1 MKNKAFKTKLLTVL
15 LTLCMLLS
23 LVPMT
28 AATAFA
34 ANTTTVT
41 NETELTAALN
51 NADCTEIKLGSNI
64 ETTGKL
70 YVERT
75 VTLDLNGHTLSCS
88 SENTGIIWVR
98 KNGNLAIKDS
108 GTGGKIDG
116 QEKNCGIFIKG
127 GVLTLESGSIVNCY
141 EKIIDEYS
149 GDGAAVDLE
158 TNGQFIMN
166 GGAIEDC
173 RAGDDGGAID
183 IGSGC
188 TFIMNGGAIKNCK
201 ATKNGG
207 AVIVKDKAKFEM
219 NDGLIEGCS
228 VTTTDGT
235 GGGVYIANV
244 GRFVMSG
251 GTIKDCTRYFSD
263 YYGYIGNGVAG
274 ETFSKAEIV
283 LKGGTFDNCGTFGC
297 TIDTHTVTFDSD
309 GGSDVDQQEICN
321 TSAIKPSDPKKDGY
335 DFAGWYLGDTQYTFD
350 TKITTDITLKAHWT
364 PTSASTAITS
374 ATIEN
379 AKFSYQPGDA
389 PQATAQVTP
398 ADADKYEID
407 YECWQQ
413 FENNEPVAAWYSDNG
428 AHGSLPTI
436 TEFESGE
443 KYVYFLMLKPK
454 NGYSFSSETAV
465 TVNGESVKSSLSG
478 DFLYVPA
485 VKTITPTKQNS
496 TLTAADVENVKL
508 DYQLGNTPQAS
519 AKRTGTNQDKY
530 DILFEC
536 WEKREKDANDTV
548 STVAY
553 WYSDENCYS
562 DGNVR
567 FNTFEKGG
575 RYRYSVKLQAKDGY
589 NFDSNLTN
597 RENVTLNGASLPS
610 GSWVMVMDDGKTCL
624 IQYGTELRPGQAV
637 EKIDFNAR
645 INFNAGDKPS
655 FMTSAVN
662 PFIDLDHERWDAN
675 DGSGYGITS
684 SDYWNE
690 RYNGK
695 LITEF
700 EAGKSYTYGV
710 YFKISDLGME
720 EGYRFDQNTKLY
732 INGEEITLT
741 PDQIDVDDSGET
753 IWFSNV
759 LTMTPTTVKVIDV
772 VEINGVTVSF
782 KDGDKPVFT
791 GKSPEGV
798 KYAYNCEW
806 WELDSKTGAISADF
820 FSGAYENKITAFEA
834 GKTYHY
840 GVYVKAVGYVESE
853 NTTYLFGPNT
863 KLKING
869 EFVNYTRYEGD
880 ESDGSDGTM
889 WVLTD
894 LTMTPEA
901 GGTTPAEKYT
911 VTYTDGVDGEEIF
924 KDQVYTVE
932 FGKATPAFNGT
943 PARDGYKFTGWTP
956 AVADTVTRNATYTAQ
971 WEKLTPAETF
981 TVTYTDGVDGEEIFK
996 DQVYTVEFGKATPAF
1011 NGTPARDGYKFT
1023 GWTPAVADTVTRNAT
1038 YTAQWEKLTPAETF
1052 TVTYTDGVDGEEIF
1066 KDQVYTVEFGKA
1078 TPAFNGTPTRKGY
1091 TFAGWK
1097 PAVAATVT
1105 SNATY
1110 EATWKSDS
1118 ATTTPSDNK
1127 PSTGETT
1134 SPNTGNG
1141 TTSPK
1146 TGDTTSPKTGDNSNL
1161 ALWFAVLFISGG
1173 VLTVLG
1179 IASRK
1184 KSKNALK

>member
-41 NETELTAALN
+41 TNETELTAALN
-51 NADCTEIKLGSNI
+51 NADCAEIKLGGSI
-64 ETTGKL
+64 ETTWELDVG
-70 YVERT
+70 RT
-75 VTLDLNGHTLSCS
+75 VTLDLNGYTLSCS
-88 SENTGIIWVR
+88 GTDEDIIRVR
-98 KNGNLAIKDS
+98 SSGSLTIKDS
-108 GTGGKIDG
+108 STGGKIDG
-116 QEKNCGIFIKG
+116 QNKNCGIEVKG
-127 GVLTLESGSIVNCY
+127 GTLTLESGSIVNCT
-141 EKIIDEYS
+141 DAD
-149 GDGAAVDLE
+149 GDGGAVDVSNTGVTE
-158 TNGQFIMN
+158 TQVKYGKFIMN
-166 GGAIEDC
+166 GGAIMDC
-173 RAGDDGGAID
+173 KAGDDGGAVD

-188 TFIMNGGAIKNCK
+188 TFIMNGGTISSCRADDDGGAVFIKQSGSFELNGGAIQNCS
-201 ATKNGG
+201 AGANGG
-207 AVIVKDKAKFEM
+207 AVNIYQD
-219 NDGLIEGCS
+219 
-228 VTTTDGT
+228 
-235 GGGVYIANV
+235 
-244 GRFVMSG
+244 GRFTMTG
-251 GTIKDCTRYFSD
+251 GTIKSCKVDLGGLGMAV
-263 YYGYIGNGVAG
+263 YGSND
-274 ETFSKAEIV
+274 KAV
-283 LKGGTFDNCGTFGC
+283 VTMTGGTFEDCSAYPYSF
-297 TIDTHTVTFDSD
+297 DEFTVTFDSD
-309 GGSDVDQQEICN
+309 GGSAVAAQKVLN
-321 TSAIKPSDPKKDGY
+321 SPAIKPADPTKNGY
-335 DFAGWYLGDTQYTFD
+335 LFAGWYLEDMQYAFD
-350 TKITTDITLKAHWT
+350 TTVTTDITLKAHWT
-364 PTSASTAITS
+364 PTSASTAIS
-374 ATIEN
+374 AATIQN
-379 AKFSYQPGDA
+379 VKFNYQLGDA
-389 PQATAQVTP
+389 PQATAWV
-398 ADADKYEID
+398 AIDDMDKYEIA

-413 FENNEPVAAWYSDNG
+413 FENNEPVAAWYSDNDS
-428 AHGSLPTI
+428 HGSLPTI
-436 TEFESGE
+436 TEFESGK
-443 KYVYFLMLKPK
+443 KYVYFIMLKPK
-454 NGYSFSSETAV
+454 DGYSFSNEVAM

-485 VKTITPTKQNS
+485 VKTITPTKQTS
-496 TLTAADVENVKL
+496 TIAAIDIEDVKL
-508 DYQLGNTPQAS
+508 DYQPGTAPRAS
-519 AKRTGTNQDKY
+519 AKKTGTNQDKY
-530 DILFEC
+530 DISYEC
-536 WEKREKDANDTV
+536 WEKNEKDANDSMHTV
-548 STVAY
+548 GY
-553 WYSDENCYS
+553 WYSDESCYS
-562 DGNVR
+562 DGDVR
-567 FNTFEKGG
+567 FSTFEKGG
-575 RYRYSVKLQAKDGY
+575 RYEYSVKLQAKDGY
-589 NFDSNLTN
+589 TFDSNLTN
-597 RENVTLNGASLPS
+597 KENVTLNGASLPS
-610 GSWVMVMDDGKTCL
+610 FAWVMVMDDGKTCL
-624 IQYGTELRPGQAV
+624 ITYGTELRPGQAV

-720 EGYRFDQNTKLY
+720 EGYRFDKNTKLY
-732 INGEEITLT
+732 INGKEITLT
-741 PDQIDVDDSGET
+741 PDQISVDDNGET
-753 IWFSNV
+753 IWFMNV

-901 GGTTPAEKYT
+901 GGTTPAEKYA
-911 VTYTDGVDGEEIF
+911 VTYTDGVDNEEIFKDQVYTVEFSKATPAFNGTPARDGYKFTGWTPAVADIVTRNATYTAQWEKLTPAETFTVTYIDGVDNEEIF

-981 TVTYTDGVDGEEIFK
+981 TVTYTDGVDNEEIFK
-996 DQVYTVEFGKATPAF
+996 DQTYTVES
-1011 NGTPARDGYKFT
+1011 
-1023 GWTPAVADTVTRNAT
+1023 
-1038 YTAQWEKLTPAETF
+1038 
-1052 TVTYTDGVDGEEIF
+1052 
-1066 KDQVYTVEFGKA
+1066 GKA

-1091 TFAGWK
+1091 TFAGWN

-1146 TGDTTSPKTGDNSNL
+1146 TGETTSLKTGDNSNL

>member
-1 MKNKAFKTKLLTVL
+1 MRRKTVRKEIKTMKNKAFKTKLLTVL

-364 PTSASTAITS
+364 PTSASTAITA
-374 ATIEN
+374 ATIQDVN
-379 AKFSYQPGDA
+379 FNYQPGDA
-389 PQATAQVTP
+389 PRATA
-398 ADADKYEID
+398 A
-407 YECWQQ
+407 
-413 FENNEPVAAWYSDNG
+413 VAAADQGKYRIADEYWQELNENDVAVAVWHSDDGIYST
-428 AHGSLPTI
+428 LPTI
-436 TEFESGE
+436 TAFESGK
-443 KYVYFLMLKPK
+443 KYVYSVLLMPER
-454 NGYSFSSETAV
+454 GYDFGREVAA
-465 TVNGESVKSSLSG
+465 TVNGNAVTAVPGTDGYLSL
-478 DFLYVPA
+478 PN
-485 VKTITPTKQNS
+485 VKTMIPTESDN
-496 TLTAADVENVKL
+496 
-508 DYQLGNTPQAS
+508 PS
-519 AKRTGTNQDKY
+519 A
-530 DILFEC
+530 
-536 WEKREKDANDTV
+536 
-548 STVAY
+548 
-553 WYSDENCYS
+553 
-562 DGNVR
+562 
-567 FNTFEKGG
+567 
-575 RYRYSVKLQAKDGY
+575 
-589 NFDSNLTN
+589 
-597 RENVTLNGASLPS
+597 
-610 GSWVMVMDDGKTCL
+610 
-624 IQYGTELRPGQAV
+624 
-637 EKIDFNAR
+637 
-645 INFNAGDKPS
+645 
-655 FMTSAVN
+655 
-662 PFIDLDHERWDAN
+662 IDL
-675 DGSGYGITS
+675 I
-684 SDYWNE
+684 
-690 RYNGK
+690 
-695 LITEF
+695 
-700 EAGKSYTYGV
+700 
-710 YFKISDLGME
+710 
-720 EGYRFDQNTKLY
+720 
-732 INGEEITLT
+732 
-741 PDQIDVDDSGET
+741 
-753 IWFSNV
+753 
-759 LTMTPTTVKVIDV
+759 
-772 VEINGVTVSF
+772 EINDVTVSF

-791 GKSPEGV
+791 GSVSENAA
-798 KYAYNCEW
+798 YAFRCEW
-806 WELDSKTGAISADF
+806 WSLDSDTGILSTEPEWGGDI
-820 FSGAYENKITAFEA
+820 YKNKITAFEA

-840 GVYVKAVGYVESE
+840 GVYVTAYTADISPDA
-853 NTTYLFGPNT
+853 T
-863 KLKING
+863 LKING
-869 EFVNYTRYEGD
+869 QEVNYTRIGD
-880 ESDGSDGTM
+880 DGDTQSF
-889 WVLTD
+889 WVETE
-894 LTMTPEA
+894 LTMIPTADSHTHSYGTAWKYDDTNHWHECQCGDKADTAAHTFKWVTDKEA
-901 GGTTPAEKYT
+901 TATEKGSKHEECT
-911 VTYTDGVDGEEIF
+911 VC
-924 KDQVYTVE
+924 
-932 FGKATPAFNGT
+932 
-943 PARDGYKFTGWTP
+943 GYKKAAVEIPATGSGSGS
-956 AVADTVTRNATYTAQ
+956 ASQ
-971 WEKLTPAETF
+971 
-981 TVTYTDGVDGEEIFK
+981 
-996 DQVYTVEFGKATPAF
+996 
-1011 NGTPARDGYKFT
+1011 
-1023 GWTPAVADTVTRNAT
+1023 
-1038 YTAQWEKLTPAETF
+1038 
-1052 TVTYTDGVDGEEIF
+1052 
-1066 KDQVYTVEFGKA
+1066 
-1078 TPAFNGTPTRKGY
+1078 PT
-1091 TFAGWK
+1091 K
-1097 PAVAATVT
+1097 PG
-1105 SNATY
+1105 SI
-1110 EATWKSDS
+1110 
-1118 ATTTPSDNK
+1118 
-1127 PSTGETT
+1127 G
-1134 SPNTGNG
+1134 SPQ
-1141 TTSPK
+1141 
-1146 TGDTTSPKTGDNSNL
+1146 TGDSSSVLWL
-1161 ALWFAVLFISGG
+1161 AILCISGG

>member
-364 PTSASTAITS
+364 PTSASTAITA
-374 ATIEN
+374 ATIQDVN
-379 AKFSYQPGDA
+379 FNYQPGDA
-389 PQATAQVTP
+389 PRATA
-398 ADADKYEID
+398 A
-407 YECWQQ
+407 
-413 FENNEPVAAWYSDNG
+413 VAAADQGKYRIADEYWQELNENDVAVAVWHSDDGAYST
-428 AHGSLPTI
+428 LPTI
-436 TEFESGE
+436 TAFESGK
-443 KYVYFLMLKPK
+443 KYVYSVLLMPER
-454 NGYSFSSETAV
+454 GYDFGREVAA
-465 TVNGESVKSSLSG
+465 TVNGNAVTAVPGTDGYLSL
-478 DFLYVPA
+478 PN
-485 VKTITPTKQNS
+485 VKTMIPTESDNP
-496 TLTAADVENVKL
+496 AA
-508 DYQLGNTPQAS
+508 
-519 AKRTGTNQDKY
+519 
-530 DILFEC
+530 
-536 WEKREKDANDTV
+536 
-548 STVAY
+548 
-553 WYSDENCYS
+553 
-562 DGNVR
+562 
-567 FNTFEKGG
+567 
-575 RYRYSVKLQAKDGY
+575 
-589 NFDSNLTN
+589 
-597 RENVTLNGASLPS
+597 
-610 GSWVMVMDDGKTCL
+610 
-624 IQYGTELRPGQAV
+624 
-637 EKIDFNAR
+637 
-645 INFNAGDKPS
+645 
-655 FMTSAVN
+655 
-662 PFIDLDHERWDAN
+662 IDL
-675 DGSGYGITS
+675 I
-684 SDYWNE
+684 
-690 RYNGK
+690 
-695 LITEF
+695 
-700 EAGKSYTYGV
+700 
-710 YFKISDLGME
+710 
-720 EGYRFDQNTKLY
+720 
-732 INGEEITLT
+732 
-741 PDQIDVDDSGET
+741 
-753 IWFSNV
+753 
-759 LTMTPTTVKVIDV
+759 
-772 VEINGVTVSF
+772 EINDVTVSF
-782 KDGDKPVFT
+782 KNGDKPVFT
-791 GKSPEGV
+791 GSVSENAA
-798 KYAYNCEW
+798 YAFRCEW
-806 WELDSKTGAISADF
+806 WSLDSDTGILSTEPEWGSDI
-820 FSGAYENKITAFEA
+820 YKNKITAFEA

-840 GVYVKAVGYVESE
+840 GVYVTAYTADISPDA
-853 NTTYLFGPNT
+853 T
-863 KLKING
+863 LKING
-869 EFVNYTRYEGD
+869 QEVNYTRIGD
-880 ESDGSDGTM
+880 DGDTQSF
-889 WVLTD
+889 WVETE
-894 LTMTPEA
+894 LTMIPTADSHTHSYGTAWKYDDTNHWHECSCGDKSDTAAHTFKWVTDKEA
-901 GGTTPAEKYT
+901 TATEKGSKHEECT
-911 VTYTDGVDGEEIF
+911 VC
-924 KDQVYTVE
+924 
-932 FGKATPAFNGT
+932 
-943 PARDGYKFTGWTP
+943 GYKRSEN
-956 AVADTVTRNATYTAQ
+956 TVID
-971 WEKLTPAETF
+971 KLP
-981 TVTYTDGVDGEEIFK
+981 GSG
-996 DQVYTVEFGKATPAF
+996 
-1011 NGTPARDGYKFT
+1011 
-1023 GWTPAVADTVTRNAT
+1023 
-1038 YTAQWEKLTPAETF
+1038 
-1052 TVTYTDGVDGEEIF
+1052 
-1066 KDQVYTVEFGKA
+1066 
-1078 TPAFNGTPTRKGY
+1078 
-1091 TFAGWK
+1091 
-1097 PAVAATVT
+1097 
-1105 SNATY
+1105 
-1110 EATWKSDS
+1110 
-1118 ATTTPSDNK
+1118 
-1127 PSTGETT
+1127 STG
-1134 SPNTGNG
+1134 NTG
-1141 TTSPK
+1141 S
-1146 TGDTTSPKTGDNSNL
+1146 GDNSTDKP
-1161 ALWFAVLFISGG
+1161 G
-1173 VLTVLG
+1173 
-1179 IASRK
+1179 
-1184 KSKNALK
+1184 KNASGNSPQTGDSSLIGWLAALLVSGSAAAWITLAGKKAKKRS

>member
-88 SENTGIIWVR
+88 LENTGIIWVR

-188 TFIMNGGAIKNCK
+188 TFIMNGGTIKNCK

-364 PTSASTAITS
+364 PTSASTAITA
-374 ATIEN
+374 ATIQDVN
-379 AKFSYQPGDA
+379 FNYQPGDA
-389 PQATAQVTP
+389 PRATA
-398 ADADKYEID
+398 A
-407 YECWQQ
+407 
-413 FENNEPVAAWYSDNG
+413 VAAADQGKYRIADEYWQELNENDVAVAVWHSDDGAYST
-428 AHGSLPTI
+428 LPTI
-436 TEFESGE
+436 TAFESGK
-443 KYVYFLMLKPK
+443 KYVYSVLLLPER
-454 NGYSFSSETAV
+454 GYDFGREVAA
-465 TVNGESVKSSLSG
+465 TVNGSTVTAVPGTDGYLSL
-478 DFLYVPA
+478 PN
-485 VKTITPTKQNS
+485 VKTMIPTESDNP
-496 TLTAADVENVKL
+496 AA
-508 DYQLGNTPQAS
+508 
-519 AKRTGTNQDKY
+519 
-530 DILFEC
+530 
-536 WEKREKDANDTV
+536 
-548 STVAY
+548 
-553 WYSDENCYS
+553 
-562 DGNVR
+562 
-567 FNTFEKGG
+567 
-575 RYRYSVKLQAKDGY
+575 
-589 NFDSNLTN
+589 
-597 RENVTLNGASLPS
+597 
-610 GSWVMVMDDGKTCL
+610 
-624 IQYGTELRPGQAV
+624 
-637 EKIDFNAR
+637 
-645 INFNAGDKPS
+645 
-655 FMTSAVN
+655 
-662 PFIDLDHERWDAN
+662 IDL
-675 DGSGYGITS
+675 I
-684 SDYWNE
+684 
-690 RYNGK
+690 
-695 LITEF
+695 
-700 EAGKSYTYGV
+700 
-710 YFKISDLGME
+710 
-720 EGYRFDQNTKLY
+720 
-732 INGEEITLT
+732 
-741 PDQIDVDDSGET
+741 
-753 IWFSNV
+753 
-759 LTMTPTTVKVIDV
+759 
-772 VEINGVTVSF
+772 EINDVTVSF
-782 KDGDKPVFT
+782 KNGDKPVFT
-791 GKSPEGV
+791 GSVSENAA
-798 KYAYNCEW
+798 YAFRCEW
-806 WELDSKTGAISADF
+806 WSLDSDTGILSTEPEWGGDI
-820 FSGAYENKITAFEA
+820 YKNKITAFEA

-840 GVYVKAVGYVESE
+840 GVYVTAYTADISPDA
-853 NTTYLFGPNT
+853 T
-863 KLKING
+863 LKING
-869 EFVNYTRYEGD
+869 QEANYTRIGD
-880 ESDGSDGTM
+880 DGDMQSF
-889 WVLTD
+889 WVETE
-894 LTMTPEA
+894 LTMIPTA
-901 GGTTPAEKYT
+901 DSHTHSYGTAWKYDDT
-911 VTYTDGVDGEEIF
+911 NHWHECQCGD
-924 KDQVYTVE
+924 K
-932 FGKATPAFNGT
+932 
-943 PARDGYKFTGWTP
+943 
-956 AVADTVTRNATYTAQ
+956 ADTAAHTFQ
-971 WEKLTPAETF
+971 WVIDK
-981 TVTYTDGVDGEEIFK
+981 
-996 DQVYTVEFGKATPAF
+996 
-1011 NGTPARDGYKFT
+1011 
-1023 GWTPAVADTVTRNAT
+1023 
-1038 YTAQWEKLTPAETF
+1038 
-1052 TVTYTDGVDGEEIF
+1052 
-1066 KDQVYTVEFGKA
+1066 
-1078 TPAFNGTPTRKGY
+1078 
-1091 TFAGWK
+1091 
-1097 PAVAATVT
+1097 AATK
-1105 SNATY
+1105 
-1110 EATWKSDS
+1110 EATGIKHEECTVCGAKRSENTVIDKL
-1118 ATTTPSDNK
+1118 PD
-1127 PSTGETT
+1127 GG
-1134 SPNTGNG
+1134 NTGNTG
-1141 TTSPK
+1141 SGDNNTDKPGKDDSTKSPQ
-1146 TGDTTSPKTGDNSNL
+1146 TGDSSSVLWL
-1161 ALWFAVLFISGG
+1161 AILCISGG

>member
-1 MKNKAFKTKLLTVL
+1 MKINTQKARLLRVL
-15 LTLCMLLS
+15 LALCMMLS

-28 AATAFA
+28 AATAFT

-274 ETFSKAEIV
+274 ETFSKAEII

-364 PTSASTAITS
+364 PTSASTAIT
-374 ATIEN
+374 ATTIQDVN
-379 AKFSYQPGDA
+379 FNYQPGDA
-389 PQATAQVTP
+389 PRATAAVAA
-398 ADADKYEID
+398 ADQGKYRIADEY
-407 YECWQQ
+407 WQELN
-413 FENNEPVAAWYSDNG
+413 ENDEPVAIWHSDDGAYST
-428 AHGSLPTI
+428 LPTI
-436 TEFESGE
+436 TAFESGK
-443 KYVYFLMLKPK
+443 KYVYSVLLMPER
-454 NGYSFSSETAV
+454 GYDFGREVAA
-465 TVNGESVKSSLSG
+465 TVNGSTVTAVPGTDGYLSL
-478 DFLYVPA
+478 PN
-485 VKTITPTKQNS
+485 VKTMIPTESDNP
-496 TLTAADVENVKL
+496 AA
-508 DYQLGNTPQAS
+508 
-519 AKRTGTNQDKY
+519 
-530 DILFEC
+530 
-536 WEKREKDANDTV
+536 
-548 STVAY
+548 
-553 WYSDENCYS
+553 
-562 DGNVR
+562 
-567 FNTFEKGG
+567 
-575 RYRYSVKLQAKDGY
+575 
-589 NFDSNLTN
+589 
-597 RENVTLNGASLPS
+597 
-610 GSWVMVMDDGKTCL
+610 
-624 IQYGTELRPGQAV
+624 
-637 EKIDFNAR
+637 
-645 INFNAGDKPS
+645 
-655 FMTSAVN
+655 
-662 PFIDLDHERWDAN
+662 IDL
-675 DGSGYGITS
+675 I
-684 SDYWNE
+684 
-690 RYNGK
+690 
-695 LITEF
+695 
-700 EAGKSYTYGV
+700 
-710 YFKISDLGME
+710 
-720 EGYRFDQNTKLY
+720 
-732 INGEEITLT
+732 
-741 PDQIDVDDSGET
+741 
-753 IWFSNV
+753 
-759 LTMTPTTVKVIDV
+759 
-772 VEINGVTVSF
+772 EINDVTVSF

-791 GKSPEGV
+791 GSVSENAA
-798 KYAYNCEW
+798 YAFRCEW
-806 WELDSKTGAISADF
+806 WSLDSDTGILSTEPEWGGDI
-820 FSGAYENKITAFEA
+820 YKNKITAFEA

-840 GVYVKAVGYVESE
+840 GVYVTAYTADISPDA
-853 NTTYLFGPNT
+853 T
-863 KLKING
+863 LKING
-869 EFVNYTRYEGD
+869 QEVNYTRIGD
-880 ESDGSDGTM
+880 DGDTQSF
-889 WVLTD
+889 WVETE
-894 LTMTPEA
+894 LTMIPTADSHTHSYGTAWKYDDTNHWHECQCGDKADTAAHTFKWVTDKEA
-901 GGTTPAEKYT
+901 TATEK
-911 VTYTDGVDGEEIF
+911 GSKHEECS
-924 KDQVYTVE
+924 VC
-932 FGKATPAFNGT
+932 
-943 PARDGYKFTGWTP
+943 GYKKAAVEIPATGSGSGS
-956 AVADTVTRNATYTAQ
+956 ASQ
-971 WEKLTPAETF
+971 
-981 TVTYTDGVDGEEIFK
+981 
-996 DQVYTVEFGKATPAF
+996 
-1011 NGTPARDGYKFT
+1011 
-1023 GWTPAVADTVTRNAT
+1023 
-1038 YTAQWEKLTPAETF
+1038 
-1052 TVTYTDGVDGEEIF
+1052 
-1066 KDQVYTVEFGKA
+1066 
-1078 TPAFNGTPTRKGY
+1078 PT
-1091 TFAGWK
+1091 K
-1097 PAVAATVT
+1097 PG
-1105 SNATY
+1105 
-1110 EATWKSDS
+1110 
-1118 ATTTPSDNK
+1118 
-1127 PSTGETT
+1127 STG
-1134 SPNTGNG
+1134 SPQ
-1141 TTSPK
+1141 
-1146 TGDTTSPKTGDNSNL
+1146 TGDSSSVLWL
-1161 ALWFAVLFISGG
+1161 AILCISGG

>member
-364 PTSASTAITS
+364 PTSASTAITA
-374 ATIEN
+374 ATIQDVN
-379 AKFSYQPGDA
+379 FNYQPGDA
-389 PQATAQVTP
+389 PRATA
-398 ADADKYEID
+398 A
-407 YECWQQ
+407 
-413 FENNEPVAAWYSDNG
+413 VAAADQGKYRIADEYWQELNENDVAVAVWHSDGGAYST
-428 AHGSLPTI
+428 LPTI
-436 TEFESGE
+436 TAFESGK
-443 KYVYFLMLKPK
+443 KYVYSILLMPER
-454 NGYSFSSETAV
+454 GYDFGREVAA
-465 TVNGESVKSSLSG
+465 TVNGSTVTAVPGTDGYLSLRN
-478 DFLYVPA
+478 
-485 VKTITPTKQNS
+485 VKTMIPTESDNP
-496 TLTAADVENVKL
+496 AA
-508 DYQLGNTPQAS
+508 
-519 AKRTGTNQDKY
+519 
-530 DILFEC
+530 
-536 WEKREKDANDTV
+536 
-548 STVAY
+548 
-553 WYSDENCYS
+553 
-562 DGNVR
+562 
-567 FNTFEKGG
+567 
-575 RYRYSVKLQAKDGY
+575 
-589 NFDSNLTN
+589 
-597 RENVTLNGASLPS
+597 
-610 GSWVMVMDDGKTCL
+610 
-624 IQYGTELRPGQAV
+624 
-637 EKIDFNAR
+637 
-645 INFNAGDKPS
+645 
-655 FMTSAVN
+655 
-662 PFIDLDHERWDAN
+662 IDL
-675 DGSGYGITS
+675 I
-684 SDYWNE
+684 
-690 RYNGK
+690 
-695 LITEF
+695 
-700 EAGKSYTYGV
+700 
-710 YFKISDLGME
+710 
-720 EGYRFDQNTKLY
+720 
-732 INGEEITLT
+732 
-741 PDQIDVDDSGET
+741 
-753 IWFSNV
+753 
-759 LTMTPTTVKVIDV
+759 
-772 VEINGVTVSF
+772 EINDVTVSF

-791 GKSPEGV
+791 GSVSENAA
-798 KYAYNCEW
+798 YAFRCEW
-806 WELDSKTGAISADF
+806 WSLDSDTGILSTEPEWGGDI
-820 FSGAYENKITAFEA
+820 YKNKITAFET

-840 GVYVKAVGYVESE
+840 GVYVTAYTADISPDATLKINGQEVNYTRIGDDGDTQSFWVETELTMIPISNPAQKEIPVVEINNATLTFKDGDKPVFTGTTPDDAPYVLVFEEWRTDGEWTRSDE
-853 NTTYLFGPNT
+853 WFNNADHHGNDKDITAFDKNKSYNYTLYIKTNSKGAEEGWYFGQNT
-863 KLKING
+863 KLKINKK
-869 EFVNYTRYEGD
+869 EVSFTRD
-880 ESDGSDGTM
+880 VSDSKYHFSGT
-889 WVLTD
+889 TGI
-894 LTMTPEA
+894 TMTPTA
-901 GGTTPAEKYT
+901 
-911 VTYTDGVDGEEIF
+911 DGHTHS
-924 KDQVYTVE
+924 Y
-932 FGKATPAFNGT
+932 GKAWIYDSANHWHECSCGDKSDTAAHTFKWVTDKEATATEKGSKHEECT
-943 PARDGYKFTGWTP
+943 VCGYKRSEN
-956 AVADTVTRNATYTAQ
+956 TVID
-971 WEKLTPAETF
+971 KLP
-981 TVTYTDGVDGEEIFK
+981 GSG
-996 DQVYTVEFGKATPAF
+996 
-1011 NGTPARDGYKFT
+1011 
-1023 GWTPAVADTVTRNAT
+1023 
-1038 YTAQWEKLTPAETF
+1038 
-1052 TVTYTDGVDGEEIF
+1052 
-1066 KDQVYTVEFGKA
+1066 
-1078 TPAFNGTPTRKGY
+1078 
-1091 TFAGWK
+1091 
-1097 PAVAATVT
+1097 
-1105 SNATY
+1105 
-1110 EATWKSDS
+1110 
-1118 ATTTPSDNK
+1118 
-1127 PSTGETT
+1127 STG
-1134 SPNTGNG
+1134 NTG
-1141 TTSPK
+1141 S
-1146 TGDTTSPKTGDNSNL
+1146 GDNSTHKPGKNDSGNSPQTGDSSLIGWL
-1161 ALWFAVLFISGG
+1161 AALLVSGSAAAWITFTG
-1173 VLTVLG
+1173 
-1179 IASRK
+1179 K
-1184 KSKNALK
+1184 KAKKRS

>member
-283 LKGGTFDNCGTFGC
+283 LKGGTFDNCGTFAC

-364 PTSASTAITS
+364 PTSASTAITA
-374 ATIEN
+374 ATIQDVN
-379 AKFSYQPGDA
+379 FNYQPGDA
-389 PQATAQVTP
+389 PRATAAVAA
-398 ADADKYEID
+398 ADQGKYRIYDEW
-407 YECWQQ
+407 WQELN
-413 FENNEPVAAWYSDNG
+413 ENDEPVAVWHSNDRIYST
-428 AHGSLPTI
+428 LPTI
-436 TEFESGE
+436 TAFESGK
-443 KYVYFLMLKPK
+443 KYVYSILLMPER
-454 NGYSFSSETAV
+454 GYDFGREVAA
-465 TVNGESVKSSLSG
+465 TVNGNAVTAVPGTDGYLSL
-478 DFLYVPA
+478 P
-485 VKTITPTKQNS
+485 
-496 TLTAADVENVKL
+496 NVK
-508 DYQLGNTPQAS
+508 
-519 AKRTGTNQDKY
+519 
-530 DILFEC
+530 
-536 WEKREKDANDTV
+536 
-548 STVAY
+548 
-553 WYSDENCYS
+553 
-562 DGNVR
+562 
-567 FNTFEKGG
+567 
-575 RYRYSVKLQAKDGY
+575 
-589 NFDSNLTN
+589 
-597 RENVTLNGASLPS
+597 
-610 GSWVMVMDDGKTCL
+610 
-624 IQYGTELRPGQAV
+624 
-637 EKIDFNAR
+637 
-645 INFNAGDKPS
+645 
-655 FMTSAVN
+655 
-662 PFIDLDHERWDAN
+662 
-675 DGSGYGITS
+675 
-684 SDYWNE
+684 
-690 RYNGK
+690 
-695 LITEF
+695 
-700 EAGKSYTYGV
+700 
-710 YFKISDLGME
+710 
-720 EGYRFDQNTKLY
+720 
-732 INGEEITLT
+732 
-741 PDQIDVDDSGET
+741 
-753 IWFSNV
+753 
-759 LTMTPTTVKVIDV
+759 TMTPIESDNPAAIDLI
-772 VEINGVTVSF
+772 EINDVTVSF

-791 GKSPEGV
+791 GSVSENAA
-798 KYAYNCEW
+798 YAFRCEW
-806 WELDSKTGAISADF
+806 WSLDSDTGILSTEPEWGGDI
-820 FSGAYENKITAFEA
+820 YKNKITAFEA
-834 GKTYHY
+834 GKAYHY
-840 GVYVKAVGYVESE
+840 GVYVTAYTADISPDATLKINGQEVNYTRIGDDGDTQSFWVETELTMIPISDPAQKEIPVVEINNATLTFKDGDKPVFTGTTPDDAPYVLVFEEWRTDGEWTRSDE
-853 NTTYLFGPNT
+853 WFNNADHHGNDKDITAFDKNKSYNYTLYIKTNSKGAEEGWYFGQNT
-863 KLKING
+863 KLKINKK
-869 EFVNYTRYEGD
+869 EVSFTRD
-880 ESDGSDGTM
+880 VSDSEYHFSGT
-889 WVLTD
+889 TGI
-894 LTMTPEA
+894 TMTPTA
-901 GGTTPAEKYT
+901 
-911 VTYTDGVDGEEIF
+911 DGHTHS
-924 KDQVYTVE
+924 Y
-932 FGKATPAFNGT
+932 GKAWIYDSANHWHECSCGDKSDTAAHTFKWVTDKEATATEKGSKHEECT
-943 PARDGYKFTGWTP
+943 VCGYKRSEN
-956 AVADTVTRNATYTAQ
+956 TVID
-971 WEKLTPAETF
+971 KLP
-981 TVTYTDGVDGEEIFK
+981 GSG
-996 DQVYTVEFGKATPAF
+996 
-1011 NGTPARDGYKFT
+1011 
-1023 GWTPAVADTVTRNAT
+1023 
-1038 YTAQWEKLTPAETF
+1038 
-1052 TVTYTDGVDGEEIF
+1052 
-1066 KDQVYTVEFGKA
+1066 
-1078 TPAFNGTPTRKGY
+1078 
-1091 TFAGWK
+1091 
-1097 PAVAATVT
+1097 
-1105 SNATY
+1105 
-1110 EATWKSDS
+1110 
-1118 ATTTPSDNK
+1118 
-1127 PSTGETT
+1127 STG
-1134 SPNTGNG
+1134 NTGSGDN
-1141 TTSPK
+1141 TTHKPGKNDSGNSPQ
-1146 TGDTTSPKTGDNSNL
+1146 TGDSSSLIGWL
-1161 ALWFAVLFISGG
+1161 AALLVSGSAAAWITFPG
-1173 VLTVLG
+1173 
-1179 IASRK
+1179 K
-1184 KSKNALK
+1184 KAKKRS

>member
-15 LTLCMLLS
+15 LALCMLLS

-321 TSAIKPSDPKKDGY
+321 TSAIKPPDPKKDGY

-364 PTSASTAITS
+364 PTSASTAITA
-374 ATIEN
+374 ATIQDVN
-379 AKFSYQPGDA
+379 FNYQPGDA
-389 PQATAQVTP
+389 PRATAAVAA
-398 ADADKYEID
+398 ADQGKYRISDEW
-407 YECWQQ
+407 WQELN
-413 FENNEPVAAWYSDNG
+413 ENDEPVAIWHSDDGAYST
-428 AHGSLPTI
+428 LPTI
-436 TEFESGE
+436 TAFESGK
-443 KYVYFLMLKPK
+443 KYVYSILLLPER
-454 NGYSFSSETAV
+454 GYDFGREVAA
-465 TVNGESVKSSLSG
+465 TVNGSTVTAVPGTDGYLSL
-478 DFLYVPA
+478 PN
-485 VKTITPTKQNS
+485 VKTMIPTESDNP
-496 TLTAADVENVKL
+496 AA
-508 DYQLGNTPQAS
+508 
-519 AKRTGTNQDKY
+519 
-530 DILFEC
+530 
-536 WEKREKDANDTV
+536 
-548 STVAY
+548 
-553 WYSDENCYS
+553 
-562 DGNVR
+562 
-567 FNTFEKGG
+567 
-575 RYRYSVKLQAKDGY
+575 
-589 NFDSNLTN
+589 
-597 RENVTLNGASLPS
+597 
-610 GSWVMVMDDGKTCL
+610 
-624 IQYGTELRPGQAV
+624 
-637 EKIDFNAR
+637 
-645 INFNAGDKPS
+645 
-655 FMTSAVN
+655 
-662 PFIDLDHERWDAN
+662 IDL
-675 DGSGYGITS
+675 I
-684 SDYWNE
+684 
-690 RYNGK
+690 
-695 LITEF
+695 
-700 EAGKSYTYGV
+700 
-710 YFKISDLGME
+710 
-720 EGYRFDQNTKLY
+720 
-732 INGEEITLT
+732 
-741 PDQIDVDDSGET
+741 
-753 IWFSNV
+753 
-759 LTMTPTTVKVIDV
+759 
-772 VEINGVTVSF
+772 EINDVTVSF

-791 GKSPEGV
+791 GSVSENAA
-798 KYAYNCEW
+798 YAFRCEW
-806 WELDSKTGAISADF
+806 WSLDSDTGILSTEPEWGGDI
-820 FSGAYENKITAFEA
+820 YKNKITAFEA

-840 GVYVKAVGYVESE
+840 GVYVTAYTADISPDA
-853 NTTYLFGPNT
+853 T
-863 KLKING
+863 LKING
-869 EFVNYTRYEGD
+869 QEVNYTRIGD
-880 ESDGSDGTM
+880 DGDTQSF
-889 WVLTD
+889 WVETE
-894 LTMTPEA
+894 LTMIPTA
-901 GGTTPAEKYT
+901 ASHTHSYGTAWKYDDT
-911 VTYTDGVDGEEIF
+911 NHWHECQCGD
-924 KDQVYTVE
+924 K
-932 FGKATPAFNGT
+932 
-943 PARDGYKFTGWTP
+943 
-956 AVADTVTRNATYTAQ
+956 ADTASHSFRWVID
-971 WEKLTPAETF
+971 K
-981 TVTYTDGVDGEEIFK
+981 
-996 DQVYTVEFGKATPAF
+996 
-1011 NGTPARDGYKFT
+1011 
-1023 GWTPAVADTVTRNAT
+1023 
-1038 YTAQWEKLTPAETF
+1038 
-1052 TVTYTDGVDGEEIF
+1052 
-1066 KDQVYTVEFGKA
+1066 
-1078 TPAFNGTPTRKGY
+1078 
-1091 TFAGWK
+1091 
-1097 PAVAATVT
+1097 
-1105 SNATY
+1105 
-1110 EATWKSDS
+1110 EAT
-1118 ATTTPSDNK
+1118 ATEKGSKHEECTVCGAKRSENTVIDKLPGSG
-1127 PSTGETT
+1127 STG
-1134 SPNTGNG
+1134 NTG
-1141 TTSPK
+1141 S
-1146 TGDTTSPKTGDNSNL
+1146 GDNSTHKPGKNDSGNSPQTGDSSLIGWL
-1161 ALWFAVLFISGG
+1161 AALLVSGSAAAWIT
-1173 VLTVLG
+1173 LTD
-1179 IASRK
+1179 K
-1184 KSKNALK
+1184 KAKKRS

>member
-1 MKNKAFKTKLLTVL
+1 MKINTQKTRLLKVL
-15 LTLCMLLS
+15 LTLCMMLS

-88 SENTGIIWVR
+88 LENTGIIWVR

-364 PTSASTAITS
+364 PTSASTAITA
-374 ATIEN
+374 ATIQDVN
-379 AKFSYQPGDA
+379 FNYQPGDA
-389 PQATAQVTP
+389 PRATA
-398 ADADKYEID
+398 A
-407 YECWQQ
+407 
-413 FENNEPVAAWYSDNG
+413 VAAADQGKYRIADEYWQELNENDVAVAVWHSDSGAYST
-428 AHGSLPTI
+428 LPTI
-436 TEFESGE
+436 TAFESGK
-443 KYVYFLMLKPK
+443 KYVYSILLLPER
-454 NGYSFSSETAV
+454 GYDFGREVAA
-465 TVNGESVKSSLSG
+465 TVNGSTVTAVPGTDGYLSL
-478 DFLYVPA
+478 PN
-485 VKTITPTKQNS
+485 VKTMIPTESDNP
-496 TLTAADVENVKL
+496 AA
-508 DYQLGNTPQAS
+508 
-519 AKRTGTNQDKY
+519 
-530 DILFEC
+530 
-536 WEKREKDANDTV
+536 
-548 STVAY
+548 
-553 WYSDENCYS
+553 
-562 DGNVR
+562 
-567 FNTFEKGG
+567 
-575 RYRYSVKLQAKDGY
+575 
-589 NFDSNLTN
+589 
-597 RENVTLNGASLPS
+597 
-610 GSWVMVMDDGKTCL
+610 
-624 IQYGTELRPGQAV
+624 
-637 EKIDFNAR
+637 
-645 INFNAGDKPS
+645 
-655 FMTSAVN
+655 
-662 PFIDLDHERWDAN
+662 IDL
-675 DGSGYGITS
+675 I
-684 SDYWNE
+684 
-690 RYNGK
+690 
-695 LITEF
+695 
-700 EAGKSYTYGV
+700 
-710 YFKISDLGME
+710 
-720 EGYRFDQNTKLY
+720 
-732 INGEEITLT
+732 
-741 PDQIDVDDSGET
+741 
-753 IWFSNV
+753 
-759 LTMTPTTVKVIDV
+759 
-772 VEINGVTVSF
+772 EINDVTVSF
-782 KDGDKPVFT
+782 KNGDKPVFT
-791 GKSPEGV
+791 GSVSENAA
-798 KYAYNCEW
+798 YAFRCEW
-806 WELDSKTGAISADF
+806 WSLDSNTGILSTEPEWGGDI
-820 FSGAYENKITAFEA
+820 YKNKITAFEA

-840 GVYVKAVGYVESE
+840 GVYVTAYTADISPDA
-853 NTTYLFGPNT
+853 T
-863 KLKING
+863 LKING
-869 EFVNYTRYEGD
+869 QKVNYTRIGD
-880 ESDGSDGTM
+880 DGDTQSF
-889 WVLTD
+889 WVETE
-894 LTMTPEA
+894 LTMIPTA
-901 GGTTPAEKYT
+901 DSHTHSYGTAWKYDNT
-911 VTYTDGVDGEEIF
+911 NHWHECQCGD
-924 KDQVYTVE
+924 K
-932 FGKATPAFNGT
+932 
-943 PARDGYKFTGWTP
+943 
-956 AVADTVTRNATYTAQ
+956 ADTAAHTFQ
-971 WEKLTPAETF
+971 WVIDK
-981 TVTYTDGVDGEEIFK
+981 
-996 DQVYTVEFGKATPAF
+996 
-1011 NGTPARDGYKFT
+1011 
-1023 GWTPAVADTVTRNAT
+1023 
-1038 YTAQWEKLTPAETF
+1038 
-1052 TVTYTDGVDGEEIF
+1052 
-1066 KDQVYTVEFGKA
+1066 
-1078 TPAFNGTPTRKGY
+1078 
-1091 TFAGWK
+1091 
-1097 PAVAATVT
+1097 AATK
-1105 SNATY
+1105 
-1110 EATWKSDS
+1110 EATGIKHEECTVCGAKRSENTVIDKL
-1118 ATTTPSDNK
+1118 PD
-1127 PSTGETT
+1127 GG
-1134 SPNTGNG
+1134 NTGNTG
-1141 TTSPK
+1141 SGDNNTDKPGKDDSTKSPQ
-1146 TGDTTSPKTGDNSNL
+1146 TGDSSSVLWL
-1161 ALWFAVLFISGG
+1161 AILCISGG